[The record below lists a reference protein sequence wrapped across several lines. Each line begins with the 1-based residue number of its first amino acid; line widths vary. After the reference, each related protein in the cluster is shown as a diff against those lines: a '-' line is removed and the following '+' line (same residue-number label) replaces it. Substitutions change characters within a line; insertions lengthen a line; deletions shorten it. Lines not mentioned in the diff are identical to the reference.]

1 MDDTVIVRGAQAPN
15 KDKKLEKAMLRKT
28 KWKKIKQYRLLLLM
42 MVPAVIYYITFH
54 YLPMYGVL
62 LAFKDF
68 KILKGIMG
76 SPWVGLD
83 LFRTI
88 FQDDYFY
95 TVLKNTLIISFYKLL
110 FGFPVPIFFALLLSE
125 VTNAKYKR
133 IVQTVTYLPHFISW
147 VVLAGIFF
155 TFFSLGG
162 PLNTII
168 TLFGGDPVLFLAD
181 ARYFRSILVITSIFQ
196 GFGWGSIIYFAAI
209 SNIDPQLYEAAIID
223 GAGRFKRMFYISIPM
238 LVPIIV
244 IMLILSMSGVLD
256 AGFDQI
262 FNMYNAQVYNV
273 ADIIDTYV
281 YRKGIVE
288 MNYSY
293 ATAVGLFKSVV
304 ALILIFAVNRVVK
317 LIGGKDHA
325 LW

>member
-1 MDDTVIVRGAQAPN
+1 
-15 KDKKLEKAMLRKT
+15 MLRRSKM
-28 KWKKIKQYRLLLLM
+28 KKIKQYRVLLLM
-42 MVPAVIYYITFH
+42 MVPAIVYYVVFQ

-88 FQDDYFY
+88 FHDDYFY
-95 TVLKNTLIISFYKLL
+95 TVLKNTLIISLYKLL
-110 FGFPVPIFFALLLSE
+110 FGFPVPIVFALLLSE
-125 VTNAKYKR
+125 VTNGKYKR
-133 IVQTVTYLPHFISW
+133 VVQTVTYLPHFISW

-155 TFFSLGG
+155 SFFSLEG

-168 TLFGGDPVLFLAD
+168 RFFGGNPVLFLAD
-181 ARYFRSILVITSIFQ
+181 AGYFRSILVITGIFQ
-196 GFGWGSIIYFAAI
+196 SFGWGSIIYFAAL

-238 LVPIIV
+238 LVPIIA

-262 FNMYNAQVYNV
+262 FNMYNTQVYNV

-288 MNYSY
+288 MSYSY

-304 ALILIFAVNRVVK
+304 ALILIFIVNRIVK

>member
-1 MDDTVIVRGAQAPN
+1 
-15 KDKKLEKAMLRKT
+15 
-28 KWKKIKQYRLLLLM
+28 M
-42 MVPAVIYYITFH
+42 MVPAVIYYIVFH

-68 KILKGIMG
+68 KILKGIVG
-76 SPWVGLD
+76 SPWVGVD
-83 LFRTI
+83 VFQKI
-88 FQDDYFY
+88 FHDDYFY
-95 TVLKNTLIISFYKLL
+95 TVLKNTIIISFYKLI
-110 FGFPVPIFFALLLSE
+110 FGFPVPIIFALLLSE
-125 VTNAKYKR
+125 VMNAKYKKL
-133 IVQTVTYLPHFISW
+133 VQTISYLPHFISW

-155 TFFSLGG
+155 TFFSMEG
-162 PLNTII
+162 PMNTII
-168 TLFGGDPVLFLAD
+168 TYFGGDPVLFLAD
-181 ARYFRSILVITSIFQ
+181 PRYFRTILVVTGIFQ

-209 SNIDPQLYEAAIID
+209 SSIDPMLYEAAIID

-238 LVPIIV
+238 LIPIIA
-244 IMLILSMSGVLD
+244 IMLILSMSGILD

-262 FNMYNAQVYNV
+262 FNLYNAQVYSV
-273 ADIIDTYV
+273 SDIIDTYV

-288 MNYSY
+288 MSYSY

-304 ALILIFAVNRVVK
+304 ALILIFVVNRIVK

>member
-1 MDDTVIVRGAQAPN
+1 MNDTAVVT
-15 KDKKLEKAMLRKT
+15 KADLVLTKAKLRKERWR
-28 KWKKIKQYRLLLLM
+28 KYKQYRALLIM
-42 MVPAVIYYITFH
+42 MIPAMLYYLVFH

-68 KILKGIMG
+68 KILQGIWN
-76 SPWVGLD
+76 SPWVGFD
-83 LFRTI
+83 I
-88 FQDDYFY
+88 FEKIFHDEYFF
-95 TVLKNTLIISFYKLL
+95 TVLKNTMIISLYKLL
-110 FGFPVPIFFALLLSE
+110 FGFPVPIIFALLLSE
-125 VTNAKYKR
+125 VMNARYKKL
-133 IVQTVTYLPHFISW
+133 IQTVTYLPHFISW

-155 TFFSLGG
+155 TLFSLEG
-162 PLNTII
+162 PVNTIVK
-168 TLFGGDPVLFLAD
+168 LFGGDPVLYLAD
-181 ARYFRSILVITSIFQ
+181 PRYFRTILVITSIFQ

-238 LVPIIV
+238 LVPIIA
-244 IMLILSMSGVLD
+244 IMLILSMSGILD

-262 FNMYNAQVYNV
+262 FNMYNVQVYNV

-304 ALILIFAVNRVVK
+304 ALILIFAVNRIVK
-317 LIGGKDHA
+317 MIGGKDHA

>member
-1 MDDTVIVRGAQAPN
+1 MMIP
-15 KDKKLEKAMLRKT
+15 AML
-28 KWKKIKQYRLLLLM
+28 
-42 MVPAVIYYITFH
+42 YYLVFH

-68 KILKGIMG
+68 KILQGVWN

-83 LFRTI
+83 I
-88 FQDDYFY
+88 FEKIFHDEYFF
-95 TVLKNTLIISFYKLL
+95 TVLKNTMIISLYKLL
-110 FGFPVPIFFALLLSE
+110 FGFPVPIIFALLLSE
-125 VTNAKYKR
+125 VMNARYKKL
-133 IVQTVTYLPHFISW
+133 VQTVTYLPHFISW

-155 TFFSLGG
+155 TMFSLEG
-162 PLNTII
+162 PVNTLIK
-168 TLFGGDPVLFLAD
+168 LFGGDPVLFLAD
-181 ARYFRSILVITSIFQ
+181 PRYFRSILVITSIFQ

-238 LVPIIV
+238 LVPIIA
-244 IMLILSMSGVLD
+244 IMLILSMSGILD

-262 FNMYNAQVYNV
+262 FNMYNVQVYNV

-304 ALILIFAVNRVVK
+304 ALILIFAVNRLVK

>member
-1 MDDTVIVRGAQAPN
+1 MNDTVITA
-15 KDKKLEKAMLRKT
+15 KADLVLTRAKLRKER
-28 KWKKIKQYRLLLLM
+28 WKKYKQYRALLIM
-42 MVPAVIYYITFH
+42 MIPAMLYYLVFH

-68 KILKGIMG
+68 KILQGVWN

-83 LFRTI
+83 I
-88 FQDDYFY
+88 FEKIFHDEYFF
-95 TVLKNTLIISFYKLL
+95 TVLKNTMIISLYKLL
-110 FGFPVPIFFALLLSE
+110 FGFPVPIIFALLLSE
-125 VTNAKYKR
+125 VMNARYKKL
-133 IVQTVTYLPHFISW
+133 VQTVTYLPHFISW

-155 TFFSLGG
+155 TMFSLEG
-162 PLNTII
+162 PVNTLIK
-168 TLFGGDPVLFLAD
+168 LFGGDPVLFLAD
-181 ARYFRSILVITSIFQ
+181 PRYFRSILVITSIFQ

-238 LVPIIV
+238 LVPIIA
-244 IMLILSMSGVLD
+244 IMLILSMSGILD

-262 FNMYNAQVYNV
+262 FNMYNVQVYNV

-304 ALILIFAVNRVVK
+304 ALILIFAVNRLVK

>member
-1 MDDTVIVRGAQAPN
+1 MDDITIAAISRRRELRREKQ
-15 KDKKLEKAMLRKT
+15 KKYKR
-28 KWKKIKQYRLLLLM
+28 YRVLLLM
-42 MVPAVIYYITFH
+42 MLPAVVYFTVFH

-62 LAFKDF
+62 LAFKEF
-68 KILKGIMG
+68 KITQGILN
-76 SPWVGLD
+76 SPWVGFEHFNKIMGD
-83 LFRTI
+83 S
-88 FQDDYFY
+88 YFY
-95 TVLKNTLIISFYKLL
+95 VVLKNTIIISLYKLI
-110 FGFPVPIFFALLLSE
+110 FGFPVPIMFALLLSE
-125 VTNAKYKR
+125 VSSLKFKKV
-133 IVQTVTYLPHFISW
+133 VQTVSYLPHFISW

-155 TFFSLGG
+155 TLFSLDG
-162 PLNTII
+162 PVNAL
-168 TLFGGDPVLFLAD
+168 LKWFGGQPQLFLAD
-181 ARYFRSILVITSIFQ
+181 DRYFRSILVITSIFQ

-238 LVPIIV
+238 LVPVIA
-244 IMLILSMSGVLD
+244 IMLILSMSGILD

-262 FNMYNAQVYNV
+262 FNMYNVKVYNV

-281 YRKGIVE
+281 YRKGLIE

-304 ALILIFAVNRVVK
+304 ALILIIAVNRIVK
-317 LIGGKDHA
+317 WIGGKEYA